1 MTSICLDTQTVLYL
15 CQAGNPVA
23 EVLPT
28 SPLHMWR
35 IVLKRHK
42 MANLFSP
49 SQSEVYE
56 LFPSLVILSTFFFF
70 FTMKAELYRYIFSE
84 KIANIDKFHF
94 FVCLCVNF

>member
-49 SQSEVYE
+49 SQSEVSE

-70 FTMKAELYRYIFSE
+70 FYHEGRVI
-84 KIANIDKFHF
+84 
-94 FVCLCVNF
+94 

>member
-1 MTSICLDTQTVLYL
+1 M
-15 CQAGNPVA
+15 A

-42 MANLFSP
+42 MANLLSP
-49 SQSEVYE
+49 SQSEVSE
-56 LFPSLVILSTFFFF
+56 LFLSLVILSTFFFFFF

-84 KIANIDKFHF
+84 KIANID
-94 FVCLCVNF
+94 